1 MMMKSC
7 HHDFSSTI
15 FPCSKQIG
23 GNKKKQ
29 IESHNLTLKCLITGN
44 YSAHWAKK
52 SVTKIAL
59 VRQHELKK
67 TSEVFDYLREH
78 NIAM

>member
-1 MMMKSC
+1 MLKWNYY
-7 HHDFSSTI
+7 HFWLRR
-15 FPCSKQIG
+15 
-23 GNKKKQ
+23 NKKKQ

-78 NIAM
+78 NIAMWMKSQL